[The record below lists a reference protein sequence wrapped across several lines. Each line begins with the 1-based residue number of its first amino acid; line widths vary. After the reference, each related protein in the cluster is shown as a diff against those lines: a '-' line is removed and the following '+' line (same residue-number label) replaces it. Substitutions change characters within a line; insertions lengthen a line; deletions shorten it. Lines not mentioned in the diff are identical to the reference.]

1 MLTDYQRLIVA
12 PSEESIAG
20 RLLTALVRGWDLVPI
35 AAQSRLL
42 SDTCL
47 IENGKPQVN
56 ALPSEVLAFINR
68 HKDGRAKLPHGP
80 ERDR

>member
-12 PSEESIAG
+12 PSDESIAG
-20 RLLTALVRGWDLVPI
+20 RLLTALVRGWDFVPI

-47 IENGKPQVN
+47 IENGKPHIN
-56 ALPSEVLAFINR
+56 ALPSDVMAFINL
-68 HKDGRAKLPHGP
+68 HKDGRPKLPQGP
-80 ERDR
+80 RVGG